1 MSANRKVY
9 ILGLT
14 GGIASGK
21 SEAAK
26 HLSSLGAMCI
36 DADAISRAMTAPG
49 GPLLPAIREAFGD
62 EVFDEEGNLNRRA
75 LADVVFADPMQRRLL
90 DSVTHPAI
98 QKAMMDDVERAE
110 EEGKP
115 LVVLNVPLL
124 FETGMDALCDE
135 TWLISLDRDK
145 QIERLME
152 RDGLTREQAIARI
165 DSQMTLEDKE
175 SRATEIIDNR
185 KSLDKLKNEL
195 SSLYAALEKKL
206 HKLEIENE

>member
-26 HLSSLGAMCI
+26 HLASLGATCI

-49 GPLLPAIREAFGD
+49 GPLLPAIYEAFGA

-75 LADVVFADPMQRRLL
+75 LADKVFSDPMQRRLL

-110 EEGKP
+110 EEGKM

-135 TWLISLDRDK
+135 TWLISLDREK
-145 QIERLME
+145 QIERLMD
-152 RDGLTREQAIARI
+152 RDGLTKEQAEDRI
-165 DSQMTLEDKE
+165 DSQMSLEDKE
-175 SRATEIIDNR
+175 ALATEIIDNR
-185 KSLDKLKNEL
+185 RSIEKLKSEL
-195 SSLYAALEKKL
+195 TGLYTALEKKL
-206 HKLEIENE
+206 HKLENE

>member
-1 MSANRKVY
+1 MSANRKAY

-26 HLSSLGAMCI
+26 HLSSLGAACI

-49 GPLLPAIREAFGD
+49 GPLLPALREAFGD

-75 LADVVFADPMQRRLL
+75 LADIVFNDPMQRRLL

-98 QKAMMDDVERAE
+98 QKAMMDDVERYE

-145 QIERLME
+145 QIERLMD
-152 RDGLTREQAIARI
+152 RDGLTREQAVARI
-165 DSQMTLEDKE
+165 DSQMSLEEKE
-175 SRATEIIDNR
+175 SLATVIIDNR
-185 KSLDKLKNEL
+185 KSIEKLKSEL
-195 SSLYAALEKKL
+195 TSLYTSLEKKL
-206 HKLEIENE
+206 HKLENE

>member
-1 MSANRKVY
+1 MSANRKAY

-26 HLSSLGAMCI
+26 HLSSLGAACI

-49 GPLLPAIREAFGD
+49 GPLLPALREAFGD
-62 EVFDEEGNLNRRA
+62 GIFDEDGSLNRRA
-75 LADVVFADPMQRRLL
+75 LADIVFADPMQRRLL

-98 QKAMMDDVERAE
+98 QKAMMDDVERYE
-110 EEGKP
+110 DEGKP

-152 RDGLTREQAIARI
+152 RDGLTREQAVARI
-165 DSQMTLEDKE
+165 DSQMSLEDKE
-175 SRATEIIDNR
+175 ALATVIIDNR
-185 KSLDKLKNEL
+185 KSEL
-195 SSLYAALEKKL
+195 TGLYTSLEKKL
-206 HKLEIENE
+206 HKLENE

>member
-1 MSANRKVY
+1 MSANRKAY

-26 HLSSLGAMCI
+26 HLSSLGAACI

-49 GPLLPAIREAFGD
+49 GPLLPALREAFGD
-62 EVFDEEGNLNRRA
+62 GIFDEDGSLNRRA
-75 LADVVFADPMQRRLL
+75 LADIVFADPMQRRLL

-98 QKAMMDDVERAE
+98 QKAMMDDVERYE
-110 EEGKP
+110 DEGKP

-152 RDGLTREQAIARI
+152 RDGLTHEQAVARI
-165 DSQMTLEDKE
+165 DSQMSLEDKE
-175 SRATEIIDNR
+175 ALATVIIDNR
-185 KSLDKLKNEL
+185 RSIEKLKSEL
-195 SSLYAALEKKL
+195 TGLYTSLEKKL
-206 HKLEIENE
+206 HKLENE

>member
-1 MSANRKVY
+1 MSANRKAY

-26 HLSSLGAMCI
+26 HLSELGAACI

-49 GPLLPAIREAFGD
+49 GPLLPQLREAFGD
-62 EVFDEEGNLNRRA
+62 EIFDEEGNLNRRA
-75 LADVVFADPMQRRLL
+75 LADIVFADPMQRRLL

-98 QKAMMDDVERAE
+98 QKAMMDDVERYE
-110 EEGKP
+110 EEGRS

-152 RDGLTREQAIARI
+152 RDGLTRDKAIARI
-165 DSQMTLEDKE
+165 DSQMSLEEKE
-175 SRATEIIDNR
+175 ALATVIIDNR
-185 KSLDKLKNEL
+185 RSIEKLKSEL
-195 SSLYAALEKKL
+195 TGLYAALEKKL
-206 HKLEIENE
+206 HKLENE

>member
-1 MSANRKVY
+1 MSANRKAY

-26 HLSSLGAMCI
+26 HLSSLGAACI

-49 GPLLPAIREAFGD
+49 GPLLPALREAFGD
-62 EVFDEEGNLNRRA
+62 GIFDEDGSLNRRA
-75 LADVVFADPMQRRLL
+75 LADIVFADPMQRRLL

-98 QKAMMDDVERAE
+98 QKAMMDDVERYE

-145 QIERLME
+145 QIERLMD
-152 RDGLTREQAIARI
+152 RDGLTREQAVARI
-165 DSQMTLEDKE
+165 DSQMSLEDKE
-175 SRATEIIDNR
+175 SLATVIIDNR
-185 KSLDKLKNEL
+185 KSIEKLKSEL
-195 SSLYAALEKKL
+195 TGLYTSLEKKL
-206 HKLEIENE
+206 HKLENE